1 MMKLEILDGNEWVEV
16 KPVTIV
22 GGPKVKPVTIVGGPK
37 VNVGTIAHVEF
48 GKSTLQRAIRAN
60 INPGRGNKSDRKR
73 NRKDRWR

>member
-1 MMKLEILDGNEWVEV
+1 MAKLEILDGDEWVE
-16 KPVTIV
+16 
-22 GGPKVKPVTIVGGPK
+22 VKPVTIVGGPK

-48 GKSTLQRAIRAN
+48 GKSTLQRAIRAS